1 MIDLAPRLCDVG
13 SGPKGSGHSHRGLA
27 TKRKLYELD
36 GLDLGLQAA
45 PCKRRRPAALASSG
59 TRLVDLQILGEDGAL
74 VQEATIEE
82 IWAPHATRLE
92 IVVVDEN
99 WGASSATVSPAHDE
113 EATLIDLDDPML
125 GPLGPLGGTSAL
137 HGAIL
142 REAQQHQHAAHPAP
156 GPRGG
161 TGSASSAQDAPD
173 SDFGNLDWLIN
184 FKVDSVFEPKKQRG
198 KQAGG
203 CSPSA
208 ATTAGASPTTAV
220 GRSASPRAT
229 TATPAALAVTS
240 TAVAA
245 APPPAS
251 PHPAAH
257 RYSGP
262 GKPPFTYTELIELA
276 LKDKGKL
283 TVKEIYQWITKHFPF
298 YQASDERWKNS
309 VRHNLSINPHFRKES
324 KAPQGAGH
332 LWVVMDNN
340 NKAKNS
346 WKEERIQNFLAAQ
359 ISAAAAEEAAA
370 SAAAEASAA
379 AAAVRAA
386 EDAERAAAAA
396 ASKSPERPPT
406 PPSPITTGA
415 KGQNQ
420 LNAWWSE
427 RISLER
433 SAEEILSGVKREVGV
448 EFLTP
453 MDLDGDLDGD
463 DMKLDV
469 KDEKGFLYGDLTAEQ
484 VIAESGLQDELAG
497 LYLLNDMT
505 MAMTSMTSSI
515 TPDSLFPDDLNLG
528 GLELPLSG

>member
-1 MIDLAPRLCDVG
+1 MIDIAPRLCDVALK
-13 SGPKGSGHSHRGLA
+13 GPKGCAKPSRGHA
-27 TKRKLYELD
+27 VKRKLYSPEAVLH
-36 GLDLGLQAA
+36 
-45 PCKRRRPAALASSG
+45 
-59 TRLVDLQILGEDGAL
+59 ILGEDGAL

-92 IVVVDEN
+92 IVVLDEA
-99 WGASSATVSPAHDE
+99 WGTATSSPVPDATF
-113 EATLIDLDDPML
+113 IDLDD
-125 GPLGPLGGTSAL
+125 LGPLGGTSSL
-137 HGAIL
+137 HSAIL
-142 REAQQHQHAAHPAP
+142 REAQQHELQLAASPAAAPQGRTHAQP
-156 GPRGG
+156 
-161 TGSASSAQDAPD
+161 DALD

-184 FKVDSVFEPKKQRG
+184 FKVDSVFEPKKAKAKPG
-198 KQAGG
+198 SPKDDAATA
-203 CSPSA
+203 PSA
-208 ATTAGASPTTAV
+208 A
-220 GRSASPRAT
+220 
-229 TATPAALAVTS
+229 PAN
-240 TAVAA
+240 
-245 APPPAS
+245 
-251 PHPAAH
+251 PHPQAH

-340 NKAKNS
+340 NKVKNS
-346 WKEERIQNFLAAQ
+346 WVSTQ
-359 ISAAAAEEAAA
+359 SAT
-370 SAAAEASAA
+370 SRQSN
-379 AAAVRAA
+379 R
-386 EDAERAAAAA
+386 
-396 ASKSPERPPT
+396 
-406 PPSPITTGA
+406 
-415 KGQNQ
+415 
-420 LNAWWSE
+420 WWSE
-427 RISLER
+427 RVSLER

-463 DMKLDV
+463 LDAEVLKLET
-469 KDEKGFLYGDLTAEQ
+469 KEEKGFLYGDLTAEQ

-505 MAMTSMTSSI
+505 STITS
-515 TPDSLFPDDLNLG
+515 DSLFPDDLNFG